1 MLTCFASKQCNLMH
15 EEDAL
20 SLVVTVNI
28 SVTNTDFTTTN
39 QHAPNF
45 RSKSIIKQKSGLSN
59 YTTSRIL
66 HQK

>member
-1 MLTCFASKQCNLMH
+1 MLACYASKKCNLMH

-28 SVTNTDFTTTN
+28 SVTNTDFTTTK

-45 RSKSIIKQKSGLSN
+45 RLKSFIK
-59 YTTSRIL
+59 
-66 HQK
+66 